1 MARTIAIL
9 CAGASQGLV
18 TGMAETLHAELDVR
32 AVGRFGAVGAMRD
45 AFIAGDPCDL
55 MILTDPMIRA
65 MVAEGQLHATGL
77 APLGSVRTG
86 VAVPAGRPLPS
97 VGSAEAL
104 AAALQAASSVWIPD
118 TVRSTA
124 GIHMRK
130 VFDSLNLSQ
139 ALAQRLREFPNGATA
154 MRAMAESGDS
164 HALGFTQISEILF
177 TQGVALA
184 GPLPAEFELGTVYT
198 AAVSA
203 RAANPELAARVIALM
218 ASPASADLRRQCGFE

>member
-18 TGMAETLHAELDVR
+18 TGMAERLQAELDVR

-45 AFIAGDPCDL
+45 AFVAGEPCDL
-55 MILTDPMIRA
+55 MILTDSMIRA
-65 MVAEGQLHATGL
+65 MVEAGHMRAAGL
-77 APLGSVRTG
+77 GPLGSVRTG
-86 VAVPAGRPLPS
+86 VAVPAGRPLPA
-97 VGSAEAL
+97 VGSAQAL

-130 VFDSLNLSQ
+130 VFETLRLSE
-139 ALAQRLREFPNGATA
+139 ALAGRLREFPNGATA
-154 MRAMAESGDS
+154 MRAMADSGDPG
-164 HALGFTQISEILF
+164 ALGFTQISEILF
-177 TQGVALA
+177 TQGVTLA

-198 AAVSA
+198 AAVSVRAAEPDIAA
-203 RAANPELAARVIALM
+203 RAIALM
-218 ASPASADLRRQCGFE
+218 CSPAATSLRSRCGFE